1 MAGSKE
7 TTTVES
13 KESAST
19 AETTLPQTKFYK
31 EQYLPE
37 LSRQFG
43 ERVAA
48 PSILPSQ
55 TLAAESALTTGAR
68 EQALAAAPTIGAGF
82 GRQREALEGQFD
94 PNQFV
99 NRLGAAAAPGIEDII
114 EGTRQK
120 VSALTDASVGA
131 GQTGSTRQGIAQGI
145 IGQEA
150 LRGTEK
156 TLASILPSLISSGVM
171 SSGQAQSMFSDAL
184 TKENLMAAEMQSQ
197 IGAQEQARAQQELED
212 IFSRAKFTNEEK
224 MRVLGEF
231 QQLANIQAGG
241 TNVASGTASG
251 RSTLTTPGPSG
262 LEIGLG
268 VATAAAPFLF
278 SDIRLKKNI
287 KYIGDMN
294 GHRFYAFDYIWGGP
308 RTLGVMAQEVM
319 KYMPQAVKSF
329 GEFLAVNY
337 RMILGNV
344 VNKGQV

>member
-1 MAGSKE
+1 MAGDK
-7 TTTVES
+7 TTTEETEQ
-13 KESAST
+13 ESAST
-19 AETTLPQTKFYK
+19 AETVLPQTKFYK

-37 LSRQFG
+37 VSRQFDIRTG
-43 ERVAA
+43 A

-68 EQALAAAPTIGAGF
+68 EQALAALPTIGAGF
-82 GRQREALEGQFD
+82 GRLRESQELQLAPSQV
-94 PNQFV
+94 V

-120 VSALTDASVGA
+120 VSALTDSSIAA
-131 GQTGSTRQGIAQGI
+131 GQQGSTRQGIAQGI

-171 SSGQAQSMFSDAL
+171 SSGQAQSLFGETL
-184 TKENLMAAEMQSQ
+184 TKENLIAAEMQSQ
-197 IGAQEQARAQQELED
+197 LGAQEQARAQQELED

-224 MRVLGEF
+224 MRVLGGF

-241 TNVASGTASG
+241 TNVASGTSSG

-268 VATAAAPFLF
+268 VASAA
-278 SDIRLKKNI
+278 
-287 KYIGDMN
+287 
-294 GHRFYAFDYIWGGP
+294 GG
-308 RTLGVMAQEVM
+308 LMGG
-319 KYMPQAVKSF
+319 F
-329 GEFLAVNY
+329 GSMGGKFP
-337 RMILGNV
+337 GS
-344 VNKGQV
+344 